1 MNPTADPYF
10 ENDAEPWTELGDG
23 IRRKIVGHTP
33 ELMSVLV
40 RFDKGAIGTP
50 HAHDAH
56 DQIAF
61 VISGAFECEVGGVKK
76 LLRAGDA
83 FVAPR
88 LTMHGVVA
96 LEQDSTL
103 LDQFSPRREDYL

>member
-1 MNPTADPYF
+1 MSHFF
-10 ENDAEPWTELGDG
+10 EHKSQPWEPVEPG

-40 RFDKGAIGTP
+40 QFDKGAVGTP

-56 DQIAF
+56 DQIAY
-61 VISGAFECEVGGVKK
+61 VVAGSFECEVDGLKCV
-76 LLRAGDA
+76 LHAGDA

-88 LTMHGVVA
+88 LHRHGVIA
-96 LEQDSTL
+96 LEQDSIL